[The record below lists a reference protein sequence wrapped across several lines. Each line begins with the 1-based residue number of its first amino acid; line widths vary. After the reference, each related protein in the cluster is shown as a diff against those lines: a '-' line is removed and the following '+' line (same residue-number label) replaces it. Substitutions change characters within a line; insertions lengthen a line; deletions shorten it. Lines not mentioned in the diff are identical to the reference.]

1 MAKQPRSRE
10 QKDAPSHAGVEDARA
25 LVLSTPLAA
34 GIFFGLALAY
44 FLPALLP
51 GQGLFGTDYL
61 AGGYPFSDFIAD
73 RLRAGELP
81 RWVPYVYG
89 GLPLFANA
97 GSTFYPVWLISAL
110 LLPVRLVLP
119 VLFLVQ
125 LALAG
130 LGMFL
135 LLRELGARRWVALLS
150 GLAFQFTGL
159 LTSFVYAGHDGRMI
173 VASLAPLFLFF
184 LHRTVRTGRVAPA
197 AGATATLAFCLLSFQ
212 IQSSYYLLLAG
223 LLWAIFALVALRIR
237 GGALARRLVLGFG
250 SVALAFVLASVNFL
264 PFLDYVDASPR
275 GGEEGRG
282 YEYAVSWAMPPSEL
296 SALAVPEW
304 EGASIQDPNTGE
316 ALFPAYR
323 GENPFKLHSE
333 YVGALVLLL
342 VVLGAWHSR
351 RDRYWW
357 FFLALAVF
365 ALTISFGG
373 HTPLYRL
380 YFELLP
386 GTRRFRAPS
395 ISFFLVSM
403 ALVTMAGLTLER
415 LARLRDDPPRQGQGA
430 RRDRQARSQALE
442 TARWGALAGV
452 GLGVLFLIA
461 AGLGAGGEGRAAGL
475 ARFGF
480 VLSLSAGLV
489 WAWLSER
496 LTSQLLFVALALVTV
511 SDLWLMGRRFFHT
524 VAPPQVWFQADD
536 VVAALPTDPGQG
548 RVWVLPVGPQYRGTG
563 NYLMVHG
570 IEQAGGEHPN
580 PLQRWYEYVGAGVGH
595 YVDWHNFLGESPN
608 FRHAANIR
616 WIVSMVQLEGA
627 EQFAGLRLVHGGP
640 SALVYEDPQALP
652 RAFLVGGARVIEDGP
667 AALAALGAPDFDPRL
682 EAILARTPSLDLP
695 GGAAAG
701 DVEIVEWSP
710 DRIRLTVRSE
720 RSALL
725 VLADNYYPGWRAR
738 LGDED
743 VPVLR
748 ANHTFR
754 AVAVPAGQHDIEL
767 RFRPGRMMVGFWI
780 YLSGILLLACYG
792 AFLGYGRWRRT
803 MAPA

>member
-1 MAKQPRSRE
+1 MARKPTPSKQKTRTMG
-10 QKDAPSHAGVEDARA
+10 AGEERA
-25 LVLSTPLAA
+25 VSPVLSTPLAA

-51 GQGLFGTDYL
+51 GQGIFGTDYL
-61 AGGYPFSDFIAD
+61 AGGYPFSDFIAE

-81 RWVPYVYG
+81 KWVPYVYG

-125 LALAG
+125 FALAG

-135 LLRELGARRWVALLS
+135 LLRELDVRRWVALLC

-159 LTSFVYAGHDGRMI
+159 ITSYVYAGHDGRVI

-184 LHRTVRTGRVAPA
+184 LHRAVRTGRVAPA

-223 LLWAIFALVALRIR
+223 LLWGIFSLVTLRVRGRALVGR
-237 GGALARRLVLGFG
+237 LALGFG
-250 SVALAFVLASVNFL
+250 SVAVAFILASVNFL

-275 GGEEGRG
+275 AGEEGRG
-282 YEYAVSWAMPPSEL
+282 YEYAISWSMPPSEL
-296 SALAVPEW
+296 SSLAVPEW
-304 EGASIQDPNTGE
+304 EGASVQDPNTGE
-316 ALFPAYR
+316 AMFPRYR

-333 YVGALVLLL
+333 YVGGLVLLL
-342 VVLGAWHSR
+342 LALGAWYSR

-357 FFLALAVF
+357 FFLGLAVF

-373 HTPLYRL
+373 HTPIYRL

-403 ALVTMAGLTLER
+403 ALVAMAGLTLER
-415 LARLRDDPPRQGQGA
+415 LARLRDGPVAGD
-430 RRDRQARSQALE
+430 RRDRQARTAALE
-442 TARWGALAGV
+442 TARWAVLAGV
-452 GLGVLFLIA
+452 GAGVLFILA
-461 AGLGAGGEGRAAGL
+461 AGLGLGETGRAAGL
-475 ARFGF
+475 ARFGL
-480 VLSLSAGLV
+480 VLGLSAGLLL
-489 WAWLSER
+489 AWLSER
-496 LTSQLLFVALALVTV
+496 LTTQILFAALALVTV
-511 SDLWLMGRRFFHT
+511 ADLWLMGRRFFHT
-524 VAPPQVWFQADD
+524 VPPPQVWFQADD

-563 NYLMVHG
+563 NYFMVHD

-627 EQFAGLRLVHGGP
+627 EQFDGVRLVHGGP
-640 SALVYEDPQALP
+640 SALVYEDPAALP
-652 RAFLVGGARVIEDGP
+652 RAYLVGGARVIADGP
-667 AALAALGAPDFDPRL
+667 GTLAALGAPDFDPRL
-682 EAILARTPSLDLP
+682 EAVVSERPSLDLP
-695 GGAAAG
+695 GGAVTG
-701 DVEIVEWSP
+701 DARIVEWSP
-710 DRIRLTVRSE
+710 DQIRVSVSSDRP
-720 RSALL
+720 ALL

-738 LGDED
+738 IGDDEA
-743 VPVLR
+743 PVLR

-754 AVAVPAGQHDIEL
+754 AVAVPAGEHDVVL
-767 RFRPGRMMVGFWI
+767 RFRPTRMLVGFWI
-780 YLSGILLLACYG
+780 YLLGMLLLAGY
-792 AFLGYGRWRRT
+792 AAVLGYRHWRGST
-803 MAPA
+803 VAP